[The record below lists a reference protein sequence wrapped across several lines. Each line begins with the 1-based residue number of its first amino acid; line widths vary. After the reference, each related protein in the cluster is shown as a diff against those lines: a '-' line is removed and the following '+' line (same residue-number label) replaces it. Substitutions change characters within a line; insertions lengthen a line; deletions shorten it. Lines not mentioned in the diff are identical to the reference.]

1 MKLLRPSDI
10 QTLKNEEAKAEI
22 DQGILLAR
30 KIDQLRDTATKEKA
44 QLEAFRKEATETI
57 QAELNEYNHK
67 VQSVKS
73 ELQQL
78 EIKRSELLKPLDEEW
93 SKLYQIKSEIEGEK
107 KQFENDKG
115 LLNQEKENLAKEKT
129 YVESIKKDRQT
140 ELDKAREARL
150 LAETNKRHIEGEL
163 ANVQKLRS
171 EYSKKYDE
179 RLQTISRHAEE
190 LLAQIKAQKEYK
202 KTLLKK
208 EKELKLWEQRLLTR
222 DYGEIHRPKQ

>member
-78 EIKRSELLKPLDEEW
+78 EIKRNELLKPLDEEW

-115 LLNQEKENLAKEKT
+115 LLEQDKKNLEREKIYIEN
-129 YVESIKKDRQT
+129 IKKNRQT
-140 ELDKAREARL
+140 EFDKAQEARL
-150 LAETNKRHIEGEL
+150 LAETNKRQIEGEL
-163 ANVQKLRS
+163 ANIQKMRS
-171 EYSKKYDE
+171 EHSKKYDE